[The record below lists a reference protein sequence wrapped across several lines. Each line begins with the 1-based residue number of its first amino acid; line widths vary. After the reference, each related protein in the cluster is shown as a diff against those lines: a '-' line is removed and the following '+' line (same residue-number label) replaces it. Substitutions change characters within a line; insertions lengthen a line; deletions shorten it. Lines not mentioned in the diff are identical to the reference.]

1 MMERVDGQW
10 DEGMKE
16 QRDNNNQKEKE
27 EMIGYKM

>member
-1 MMERVDGQW
+1 MMEKVDGQW